1 MKFSKIT
8 FLIGVTVVVL
18 VAFFCGFLLSSAT
31 NQKGSAFSLSESTV
45 EAAAAK
51 SGVQTF
57 LPQQLNGRNSA
68 AITLHGIQGVSV
80 AVGSKHVDLI
90 SALSDGRL
98 SVEYL
103 VAQAFLD
110 ARNGV
115 CERVALSQNGVNL
128 FRFLYPNFDLC
139 VTWDVY
145 ESALG
150 EDAAVFSVDFYLPG
164 QSVSATVDR
173 FLYREDGTSID
184 TQQKDWGL
192 TFTLTEATAKGVTF
206 RATQNGGQE
215 AGALSIERYHI
226 YRLTSDGSEEV
237 GFTCTMEEEAQLRK
251 SYSLPQNGESTVS
264 IEWED
269 IYGSLSEGNYELHL
283 IVEDAAQ
290 SAASQRYVLPF
301 SIS

>member
-1 MKFSKIT
+1 MKLSRT
-8 FLIGVTVVVL
+8 AFLIGLTIAVL
-18 VAFFCGFLLSSAT
+18 LAFYFGFLLSSAT

-45 EAAAAK
+45 EAAAVK
-51 SGVQTF
+51 SEVQTF

-68 AITLHGIQGVSV
+68 AITLHSIQEVCV
-80 AVGSKHVDLI
+80 AAGSKQLDLI

-115 CERVALSQNGVNL
+115 CERVVLSQNGLNL

-139 VTWDVY
+139 VTWDVF

-150 EDAAVFSVDFYLPG
+150 EDVPVFSVDFYLPG

-173 FLYREDGTSID
+173 FLYREDRTSID
-184 TQQKDWGL
+184 TQWKDWGL
-192 TFTLTEATAKGVTF
+192 TFPLTEATAKGITF
-206 RATQNGGQE
+206 RAIQKGGQE
-215 AGALSIERYHI
+215 TGALSIERYHI
-226 YRLTSDGSEEV
+226 YRLTSEGSEEV
-237 GFTCTMEEEAQLRK
+237 GYTCTIEEEAQLRK
-251 SYSLPQNGESTVS
+251 SYMLPQNSESTVS
-264 IEWED
+264 IDWAE
-269 IYGSLSEGNYELHL
+269 IYGSLPEGNYELHL
-283 IVEDAAQ
+283 IVENADQ
-290 SAASQRYVLPF
+290 SASQRYVLPF